1 MRNTG
6 QERLNENQ
14 FEDEGLPGIDPN
26 FPPEH
31 SWGSEDQ
38 ALVNGGSETQ
48 DNLVTRL
55 SREVPDAITRTD
67 EDGLVI
73 VDGETPMT
81 GTLDDG
87 DPDGGRSAEQAAMHI
102 VAIE

>member
-14 FEDEGLPGIDPN
+14 FEDDGLPGIDAN

-31 SWGSEDQ
+31 SWGSEDP
-38 ALVNGGSETQ
+38 ALVNGGSETK

-55 SREVPDAITRTD
+55 SREVPDAILRTD
-67 EDGLVI
+67 DHGLVI
-73 VDGETPMT
+73 VDGEVPMT
-81 GTLDDG
+81 GSLDDG
-87 DPDGGRSAEQAAMHI
+87 DPDGGLSAEQAAMHL
-102 VAIE
+102 VDLE